1 MQRLQGLQASLLRHF
16 RQVLTKGMAT
26 DVSAVAE
33 ASNSPAKAL
42 TGRQEHVRFVTP
54 QNKRRNFA
62 RRVLARQ
69 LQVAV
74 SKEWMVGG
82 IAREFGSSGTARR

>member
-33 ASNSPAKAL
+33 ASSSAAKVL

-74 SKEWMVGG
+74 S
-82 IAREFGSSGTARR
+82 

>member
-33 ASNSPAKAL
+33 ASSIPAKAL

-74 SKEWMVGG
+74 SKGWMVGS
-82 IAREFGSSGTARR
+82 IAREFGVSGVARR